1 VSKPNSVNGAK
12 TPPGRSLATLRRM
25 LTALTC
31 AAVVIGTTP
40 APLHAQPAPPS
51 QTDQAEG
58 YSAEQLDALLAPIAL
73 YPDELLTQVLMA
85 SVYPLEIV
93 DAARWVE
100 NPANKSLTGDALTRA
115 LVPVSWDPSVK
126 SLVPFPQVLAMMNG
140 QLDWTQQLGYAM
152 AVQQNDVMA
161 SIQRLRRQA
170 QIAGQLKSTEQQVV
184 RTEGQTIVIAPAQPS
199 VVYVPVYNPSVVFG
213 SWPYPAYPPVYFPPP
228 PGYAFGNA
236 LLTGLAFGA
245 GVAITA
251 GLWGWARPNWGGG
264 YVNVNVNRFNS
275 INVNRTQINNS
286 TWRASNVANRP
297 GGAGFRAP
305 ANGPVGRPA
314 RPGGLPA
321 NSVGRANVSVPGGVV
336 RPPGGMGPGNRPP
349 IGQNGGVNRPATRP
363 AQTPGNRPNVGQGA
377 GQGNRPNIGQGA
389 GQGNRP
395 NIGQGAGQGNRPN
408 IGQGAGQGNRPN
420 IGQGAGQGNRP
431 NIGQG
436 AGQGNRPQVN
446 RPTPAQ
452 RPAGGGRNPP
462 AFSGMNDGRAASQ
475 FGNRG
480 AQSRQ
485 ASAAPRARPAG
496 GGGGR
501 PAGGHG
507 RGR

>member
-1 VSKPNSVNGAK
+1 M
-12 TPPGRSLATLRRM
+12 LRR
-25 LTALTC
+25 LLAAVTC

-40 APLHAQPAPPS
+40 APLRAQPAPPA

-93 DAARWVE
+93 DAARWAE
-100 NPANKSLTGDALTRA
+100 NPANKNLTGDALTRA
-115 LVPVSWDPSVK
+115 LVPVSWDPAVK
-126 SLVPFPQVLAMMNG
+126 SLVPFPQVLTMMNS

-152 AVQQNDVMA
+152 AVQQTDVMA

-251 GLWGWARPNWGGG
+251 SLWGWARPNWGGG
-264 YVNVNVNRFNS
+264 YMNVNVNRFNS

-286 TWRASNVANRP
+286 TWRASTVANRP

-321 NSVGRANVSVPGGVV
+321 NSVGRPNVSVPGGVV

-349 IGQNGGVNRPATRP
+349 IGQNGGVNRPANRP

-377 GQGNRPNIGQGA
+377 GGANRPNIGQGA
-389 GQGNRP
+389 GGANRP
-395 NIGQGAGQGNRPN
+395 NIGQGAGGANRPD
-408 IGQGAGQGNRPN
+408 IGQGAGGANRPN
-420 IGQGAGQGNRP
+420 VGQGAGANRP
-431 NIGQG
+431 NPGQG
-436 AGQGNRPQVN
+436 AGANRPGAAQ
-446 RPTPAQ
+446 RPAQ

-462 AFSGMNDGRAASQ
+462 ALSGMNDGRAASQ

-485 ASAAPRARPAG
+485 ASAPRQRPAG
-496 GGGGR
+496 GGGGAR
-501 PAGGHG
+501 GGGGRAGGGGGGHG

>member
-1 VSKPNSVNGAK
+1 MGNPSKVNGAK
-12 TPPGRSLATLRRM
+12 RPLDTLRHVI
-25 LTALTC
+25 AAVAC
-31 AAVVIGTTP
+31 AAVVIGTIP
-40 APLHAQPAPPS
+40 APLRAQQAPPA
-51 QTDQAEG
+51 QTDAAEG

-93 DAARWVE
+93 DAARWAE
-100 NPANKSLTGDALTRA
+100 NPANKNLTGDALTKA
-115 LVPVSWDPSVK
+115 LVPVSWDPAVK
-126 SLVPFPQVLAMMNG
+126 SLVPFPQVLVMMNS

-170 QIAGQLKSTEQQVV
+170 QIAGQLKSTDQQVV
-184 RTEGQTIVIAPAQPS
+184 RSEGQTIIIAPAQPS

-213 SWPYPAYPPVYFPPP
+213 SWPYPSYPPVYFPPP

-251 GLWGWARPNWGGG
+251 SLWGWARPNWGGG
-264 YVNVNVNRFNS
+264 YMNVNVNRFNS

-363 AQTPGNRPNVGQGA
+363 AQTPGNRPNAGQGNRPNVGQGA
-377 GQGNRPNIGQGA
+377 GQGNRPNVGQGA
-389 GQGNRP
+389 GANRP
-395 NIGQGAGQGNRPN
+395 NAGQGA
-408 IGQGAGQGNRPN
+408 A
-420 IGQGAGQGNRP
+420 
-431 NIGQG
+431 
-436 AGQGNRPQVN
+436 NRPQVN

-452 RPAGGGRNPP
+452 RPAQRPAGGGRTPP
-462 AFSGMNDGRAASQ
+462 ALNGMNDGRAAAQ

-485 ASAAPRARPAG
+485 ASAPRARPAG
-496 GGGGR
+496 GGGPRAGGGGGAR
-501 PAGGHG
+501 TAGGHG
-507 RGR
+507 RAR

>member
-1 VSKPNSVNGAK
+1 
-12 TPPGRSLATLRRM
+12 M
-25 LTALTC
+25 I
-31 AAVVIGTTP
+31 AAVACGALVIGTIP
-40 APLHAQPAPPS
+40 APLRAQPAPPS

-93 DAARWVE
+93 DAARWAE

-115 LVPVSWDPSVK
+115 LVPVSWDPAVK
-126 SLVPFPQVLAMMNG
+126 SLVPFPQVLTMMNS

-152 AVQQNDVMA
+152 AVQQTDVMA

-170 QIAGQLKSTEQQVV
+170 QIAGQLKSSEQQVV

-199 VVYVPVYNPSVVFG
+199 VVYVPVYNPSVVYG
-213 SWPYPAYPPVYFPPP
+213 TWPYPAYPPVYYPPP
-228 PGYAFGNA
+228 PGYAVGNA

-251 GLWGWARPNWGGG
+251 SLWGWARPNWGGG
-264 YVNVNVNRFNS
+264 YMNVNVNRYNN
-275 INVNRTQINNS
+275 INVNRTQIHNS
-286 TWRASNVANRP
+286 NWRATNVANRP
-297 GGAGFRAP
+297 GGAGFRPP

-314 RPGGLPA
+314 RAGGLPA
-321 NSVGRANVSVPGGVV
+321 NSVGRSNVSVPGGVV

-363 AQTPGNRPNVGQGA
+363 AQTPGNRPNVS
-377 GQGNRPNIGQGA
+377 QGNRPNAGQGA
-389 GQGNRP
+389 GVNRP
-395 NIGQGAGQGNRPN
+395 NPGQGAG
-408 IGQGAGQGNRPN
+408 A
-420 IGQGAGQGNRP
+420 
-431 NIGQG
+431 
-436 AGQGNRPQVN
+436 NRPQVN

-452 RPAGGGRNPP
+452 RPAQRPAGGGRNPP
-462 AFSGMNDGRAASQ
+462 ALSGINDGRAASQ
-475 FGNRG
+475 YGNRG

-496 GGGGR
+496 GGGGGPR
-501 PAGGHG
+501 AGGGGGGAARGGGGHG

>member
-1 VSKPNSVNGAK
+1 MGTVNKPI
-12 TPPGRSLATLRRM
+12 GRKRRSGRDALRR
-25 LTALTC
+25 LLAAVTC

-40 APLHAQPAPPS
+40 APLRAQPAPPA

-93 DAARWVE
+93 DAARWAE
-100 NPANKSLTGDALTRA
+100 NPSNKSLTGDALTRA

-126 SLVPFPQVLAMMNG
+126 SLVPFPQVLTMMNS

-152 AVQQNDVMA
+152 AVQQTDVMA

-184 RTEGQTIVIAPAQPS
+184 RSEGQTIVIAPAQPS
-199 VVYVPVYNPSVVFG
+199 VVYVPVYNPSVVYG
-213 SWPYPAYPPVYFPPP
+213 TWPYPAYPPVYYPPP
-228 PGYAFGNA
+228 PGYAVGNA

-251 GLWGWARPNWGGG
+251 SLWGWARPNWGGG
-264 YVNVNVNRFNS
+264 YMNVNVNRYNN
-275 INVNRTQINNS
+275 INVNRTQIHNS
-286 TWRASNVANRP
+286 NWRATNVANRP
-297 GGAGFRAP
+297 GGAGFRPP
-305 ANGPVGRPA
+305 AGGPVGRPA

-321 NSVGRANVSVPGGVV
+321 NSVGRSNVSVPGGVV

-349 IGQNGGVNRPATRP
+349 IGQNDGANRPANRP
-363 AQTPGNRPNVGQGA
+363 AQTPGNRPNVGQGS
-377 GQGNRPNIGQGA
+377 RPNAGQGA
-389 GQGNRP
+389 GANRP
-395 NIGQGAGQGNRPN
+395 NAGQGAG
-408 IGQGAGQGNRPN
+408 A
-420 IGQGAGQGNRP
+420 
-431 NIGQG
+431 
-436 AGQGNRPQVN
+436 NRPQVN

-452 RPAGGGRNPP
+452 RPAQRPAGGGRNPP
-462 AFSGMNDGRAASQ
+462 ALSGMNDGRAASQ

-485 ASAAPRARPAG
+485 ASVPRQRPTG

-501 PAGGHG
+501 AGGGGARGGGGGGGHG

>member
-1 VSKPNSVNGAK
+1 VSKPNSVNVAK
-12 TPPGRSLATLRRM
+12 IPPGSPLAALRR
-25 LTALTC
+25 LLFAVTC
-31 AAVVIGTTP
+31 AAMVIGTTP
-40 APLHAQPAPPS
+40 TAPRAQSAPPAEPAPPVQPAPPG
-51 QTDQAEG
+51 QPGEAEG

-93 DAARWVE
+93 DAARWAE
-100 NPANKSLTGDALTRA
+100 NPANKSLTGDALTNA
-115 LVPVSWDPSVK
+115 LTPVSWDPSVK
-126 SLVPFPQVLAMMNG
+126 SLVPFPQVLTMMNS

-170 QIAGQLKSTEQQVV
+170 QIAGQLKSNEQQVV
-184 RTEGQTIVIAPAQPS
+184 RSEGQTIIIAPAQPS
-199 VVYVPVYNPSVVFG
+199 VVYVPSYNPNVVYG
-213 SWPYPAYPPVYFPPP
+213 TWPYPSYPPVYYPPP
-228 PGYAFGNA
+228 PGYAVGSA
-236 LLTGLAFGA
+236 LLTGLAFGT

-264 YVNVNVNRFNS
+264 YMNVNVNRYNS
-275 INVNRTQINNS
+275 INVNRTQIHNS
-286 TWRASNVANRP
+286 AWRASSVANRP

-305 ANGPVGRPA
+305 AGGPVGRPS

-321 NSVGRANVSVPGGVV
+321 NSVGRSNVSVPGNVV
-336 RPPGGMGPGNRPP
+336 RPPGGMGPGNRPA
-349 IGQNGGVNRPATRP
+349 IGQGGQGAGANRPAGVN
-363 AQTPGNRPNVGQGA
+363 PGNRPNA
-377 GQGNRPNIGQGA
+377 GQGNRPNAGQA
-389 GQGNRP
+389 NRPNVPQGNRP
-395 NIGQGAGQGNRPN
+395 NAGQANRPN
-408 IGQGAGQGNRPN
+408 V
-420 IGQGAGQGNRP
+420 
-431 NIGQG
+431 GQG

-452 RPAGGGRNPP
+452 RPAQPARPAGGGRSPP
-462 AFSGMNDGRAASQ
+462 AFNNINDGRAAKQ

-485 ASAAPRARPAG
+485 VSAPRANPGRPAG
-496 GGGGR
+496 GGR
-501 PAGGHG
+501 VAGGGGPRGGGAHAG

>member
-1 VSKPNSVNGAK
+1 MRKPNSADGAQS
-12 TPPGRSLATLRRM
+12 PSGRSLAALRRM
-25 LTALTC
+25 LSAVTC
-31 AAVVIGTTP
+31 AAVVIGTYP
-40 APLHAQPAPPS
+40 APPHAQPAPAA

-93 DAARWVE
+93 DAARWID
-100 NPANKSLTGDALTRA
+100 NPANKSLTGDALTNA
-115 LVPVSWDPSVK
+115 LIPVSWDPSVK
-126 SLVPFPQVLAMMNG
+126 SLVPFPQVLTMMNS

-152 AVQQNDVMA
+152 AVQQGDVMA

-170 QIAGQLKSTEQQVV
+170 QIAGQLKSTDQQVV
-184 RTEGQTIVIAPAQPS
+184 SSQGQTIIIAPAQPS

-213 SWPYPAYPPVYFPPP
+213 TWPYPSYPPVYFPPP
-228 PGYAFGNA
+228 PGYAFGSA
-236 LLTGLAFGA
+236 LLTGLAFGT

-264 YVNVNVNRFNS
+264 YMNVNVNRFNS
-275 INVNRTQINNS
+275 INVNRTQIHNS
-286 TWRASNVANRP
+286 TWRANSVANRP

-305 ANGPVGRPA
+305 AGGPVGRPA
-314 RPGGLPA
+314 RAGGLPA
-321 NSVGRANVSVPGGVV
+321 NSVGRGNVSVPGNVV

-349 IGQNGGVNRPATRP
+349 IGQGTGANRPGGANAANRPNAGQGAGANRPGGPNAANRPNAGQVNRPTVN
-363 AQTPGNRPNVGQGA
+363 PGNRPNA
-377 GQGNRPNIGQGA
+377 GQINRPN
-389 GQGNRP
+389 P
-395 NIGQGAGQGNRPN
+395 
-408 IGQGAGQGNRPN
+408 
-420 IGQGAGQGNRP
+420 
-431 NIGQG
+431 GQG

-446 RPTPAQ
+446 RPAPAQ
-452 RPAGGGRNPP
+452 RPAGAARTPP
-462 AFSGMNDGRAASQ
+462 AFNNINDGRAARQ

-485 ASAAPRARPAG
+485 VSAPRPAANRPAGGAGRPAG
-496 GGGGR
+496 GGGGAR
-501 PAGGHG
+501 GGGHAG

>member
-1 VSKPNSVNGAK
+1 MRTPNKVNGTKRPLGA
-12 TPPGRSLATLRRM
+12 LRHVI
-25 LTALTC
+25 AAVAC

-40 APLHAQPAPPS
+40 APLRAQPPPPA

-73 YPDELLTQVLMA
+73 YPDELLTQVLIA

-93 DAARWVE
+93 DAARWAE
-100 NPANKSLTGDALTRA
+100 NPANKSLTGDALTQA

-126 SLVPFPQVLAMMNG
+126 SLVPFPQVLTMMNS

-152 AVQQNDVMA
+152 AVQQSDVMA

-170 QIAGQLKSTEQQVV
+170 QIAGQLKSSEQQVV

-199 VVYVPVYNPSVVFG
+199 VVYVPVYNPSVVYG
-213 SWPYPAYPPVYFPPP
+213 TWPYPAYPPVYYPPP
-228 PGYAFGNA
+228 PGYAVGNA

-251 GLWGWARPNWGGG
+251 SLWGWARPNWGGG
-264 YVNVNVNRFNS
+264 YMNVNVNRYNN
-275 INVNRTQINNS
+275 INVNRTQIHNS
-286 TWRASNVANRP
+286 NWRATNVANRP

-314 RPGGLPA
+314 RAGGLPA
-321 NSVGRANVSVPGGVV
+321 NSVGRSNVSVPGGVV

-349 IGQNGGVNRPATRP
+349 IGQNGGANRAATRP
-363 AQTPGNRPNVGQGA
+363 AQTPGNRPNAGQGA
-377 GQGNRPNIGQGA
+377 GQGNRPNAGQGAGANRPNA

-395 NIGQGAGQGNRPN
+395 NVGQGAGANRPN
-408 IGQGAGQGNRPN
+408 AGQGA
-420 IGQGAGQGNRP
+420 
-431 NIGQG
+431 
-436 AGQGNRPQVN
+436 GNRPQVN

-462 AFSGMNDGRAASQ
+462 ALSGMNDGRAASQ

-485 ASAAPRARPAG
+485 ASTPRARPSGGGGGGPRAG
-496 GGGGR
+496 GGGGGAR
-501 PAGGHG
+501 TAGGHG

>member
-1 VSKPNSVNGAK
+1 
-12 TPPGRSLATLRRM
+12 M
-25 LTALTC
+25 LTAVAC
-31 AAVVIGTTP
+31 AAVIIGTTP
-40 APLHAQPAPPS
+40 APLRAQPAPPA

-93 DAARWVE
+93 DAARWAE
-100 NPANKSLTGDALTRA
+100 NPANKSLTGDALTQA

-126 SLVPFPQVLAMMNG
+126 SLVPFPQVLVMMNS

-152 AVQQNDVMA
+152 AVQQSDVMA

-170 QIAGQLKSTEQQVV
+170 QIAGQLKSTDQQVV
-184 RTEGQTIVIAPAQPS
+184 SSQGQTIVIAPAQPS

-213 SWPYPAYPPVYFPPP
+213 SWPYPSYPPVYFPPP

-297 GGAGFRAP
+297 GRAGFRAP
-305 ANGPVGRPA
+305 ANGPVGRPN

-321 NSVGRANVSVPGGVV
+321 NSVGRSNVSVPGGVV

-349 IGQNGGVNRPATRP
+349 IGQNGGVNRPANRP
-363 AQTPGNRPNVGQGA
+363 AQTPGNRPNVGQGNRPNV
-377 GQGNRPNIGQGA
+377 GQGAGGANRPNVGQGAGGANRPNIGQGA
-389 GQGNRP
+389 GGANRP
-395 NIGQGAGQGNRPN
+395 NIGQGAGGANRPN
-408 IGQGAGQGNRPN
+408 IGQGAG
-420 IGQGAGQGNRP
+420 
-431 NIGQG
+431 
-436 AGQGNRPQVN
+436 NRPQVN
-446 RPTPAQ
+446 RPTPAQRPAQ

-462 AFSGMNDGRAASQ
+462 AFSGMNDGRAAAQ

-485 ASAAPRARPAG
+485 ASAPRAHPAG
-496 GGGGR
+496 GGGAGHRAGGGGGGR
-501 PAGGHG
+501 VAGGHG